1 MNCRDDH
8 ELGGFVEMIYR
19 VLFHLD
25 EIEKAPLVFGNI
37 RNVLADLGEG
47 EVEAELVANFE
58 GAKALLKTGPN
69 ADRVKTLA
77 GKGVRFAVCANTL
90 RGMDLGEDDF
100 PEPVEIV
107 SSGMGELVRRQ
118 AEGWAYIKP

>member
-1 MNCRDDH
+1 MSCKDDH
-8 ELGGFVEMIYR
+8 ELGGFTEMTYR

-25 EIEKAPLVFGNI
+25 EIEKAPLVLGNI

-58 GAKALLKTGPN
+58 GVKALLKTGPN
-69 ADRVKTLA
+69 ADRVKKLA

-90 RGMDLGEDDF
+90 RGMDLREDDF